1 LEAAEFWEQRYAGS
15 TKVWSGRVNTVL
27 TEVAADLPA
36 GRALDLGC
44 GEGGD
49 AVWLAQRGW
58 QVTAVDIS
66 ATAVAR
72 GRAAATAA
80 GVPDD
85 RITWVAHDLS
95 DWIPEPGFDLVS
107 AFFLQS
113 PVEFARQE
121 ILSRAAGSVAQGGHL
136 LVVSHAAPPPWA
148 SQWHVHHAHDLSS
161 PAEEVAALGLDAGEW
176 EIVLAEVRGRESI
189 GPDGKPASLEDSI
202 VLARRAASEPNGDGS

>member
-1 LEAAEFWEQRYAGS
+1 MGAAEFWEERYAGKP
-15 TKVWSGRVNTVL
+15 KVWSGRVNPGLV
-27 TEVAADLPA
+27 EFASGLPA

-49 AVWLAQRGW
+49 AVWLARQGW

-72 GRAAATAA
+72 GHAAAEAA

-85 RITWVAHDLS
+85 RIRWLAQDLAH
-95 DWIPEPGFDLVS
+95 WQPEGSYDLVS

-113 PVEFARQE
+113 PMELPRGEV
-121 ILSRAAGSVAQGGHL
+121 LSRAAAAVAPGGHV

-148 SQWHVHHAHDLSS
+148 RGHDH
-161 PAEEVAALGLDAGEW
+161 
-176 EIVLAEVRGRESI
+176 
-189 GPDGKPASLEDSI
+189 
-202 VLARRAASEPNGDGS
+202 